1 MCPSTKAPVRFTTAT
16 NSPDIITP
24 ALAKFYTQN
33 ANRFIPVRRINISC
47 NKVVSEDFQ
56 QFDLFTDPIQKEKE
70 RNMQRAVLELKARF
84 GNTAVIKGMN
94 LLEAGTTKD
103 RLHQIGGHKSG
114 I

>member
-1 MCPSTKAPVRFTTAT
+1 M
-16 NSPDIITP
+16 
-24 ALAKFYTQN
+24 
-33 ANRFIPVRRINISC
+33 
-47 NKVVSEDFQ
+47 